1 MSLLI
6 PQTRAGRIL
15 SATAIAIHDDRYVD
29 CAIAL
34 DGESGPPVSARI
46 GAADCPD
53 ALAPGDRVRVRI
65 VMGVV
70 VRMERESA

>member
-6 PQTRAGRIL
+6 PQTRTGRVE
-15 SATAIAIHDDRYVD
+15 AAAAVAIHGDRYVD

-34 DGESGPPVSARI
+34 DGEPGPPVTARI
-46 GAADCPD
+46 GAADCPE

-70 VRMERESA
+70 VRIERDSA